1 MDKEMFFFYRNA
13 LARNLCGEYSK
24 EFKKDL
30 EDNERLFNLC
40 LRQQSIPYFATAC
53 YQKWGLDDKFL
64 KDRFGDLLNGKYTA
78 KNCDNVEGYTY
89 QLWCDSESPINV
101 SCDIIHIMYDICEVV
116 IPQTKCPTIY
126 VSNKS
131 DINITAKGYN
141 TIRIYL
147 FDESQVRIDILDE
160 DSSVI
165 IYKYSPDCNVVLGD
179 NCNGKVKQFD
189 KELRL

>member
-1 MDKEMFFFYRNA
+1 MDKEMFFFYRNSI
-13 LARNLCGEYSK
+13 ARNLCGEYRN

-30 EDNERLFNLC
+30 EDNEKLFKLC

-53 YQKWGLDDKFL
+53 YQKWGLDEIFL
-64 KDRFGDLLNGKYTA
+64 KDKFVDYLNGKYTA
-78 KNCDNVEGYTY
+78 TDCDGVNGYKY

-101 SCDIIHIMYDICEVV
+101 DCDVIHIMSDICDVV

-126 VSNKS
+126 ISNRS
-131 DINITAKGYN
+131 DINITTRGYN

-147 FDESQVRIDILDE
+147 FDESQVKLDMVDE
-160 DSSVI
+160 NSSVLV
-165 IYKYSPDCNVVLGD
+165 YKYSQECNVIIGE
-179 NCNGKVKQFD
+179 NCNGNIKQFD